1 MFIVNAATRVSGR
14 NFPGIGKADG
24 IQECIRKPGALGE
37 TGDQGHPGNP
47 GPQGKKG
54 EPGDRFQKPPVGEEC
69 RCPIGPPGSK
79 GNSYVPAIHDQ
90 CVGTAERE
98 VFPEARLLINS
109 F

>member
-1 MFIVNAATRVSGR
+1 MSGR
-14 NFPGIGKADG
+14 NFPGIGGDHG
-24 IQECIRKPGALGE
+24 IQACIRKPGALGE

-79 GNSYVPAIHDQ
+79 GRQVAVMSQQYTTNMLGQ
-90 CVGTAERE
+90 RE
-98 VFPEARLLINS
+98 GRCSLTGF
-109 F
+109 